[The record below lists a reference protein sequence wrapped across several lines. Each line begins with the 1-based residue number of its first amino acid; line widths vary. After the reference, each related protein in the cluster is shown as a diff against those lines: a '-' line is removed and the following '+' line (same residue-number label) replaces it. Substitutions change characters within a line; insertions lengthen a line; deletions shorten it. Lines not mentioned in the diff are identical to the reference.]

1 MGAAAVVMGDQVTGQ
16 CAGHQIPGP
25 VGSPIPGPP
34 LPFAAPLL
42 QGLASTVTIGGK
54 PAAVKGSSGTN
65 TPPHVGL
72 HPSDS
77 KFAPNLQEAQVVAG
91 SSSVTFD
98 GKAAAYSGCSVTACL
113 AAAPRLTGSATTVT
127 VAT

>member
-1 MGAAAVVMGDQVTGQ
+1 MGQPAVKANDQVQGL

-34 LPFAAPLL
+34 MPFMAMLTT
-42 QGLASTVTIGGK
+42 GLATSVTIGGS
-54 PAAVKGSSGTN
+54 PAAIEGSKGYN

-77 KFAPNLQEAQVVAG
+77 KFAPTMQEAEITKG
-91 SSSVTFD
+91 SGTVLIESK
-98 GKAAAYSGCSVTACL
+98 GAAYTGCTATACMATSPMVMGTASTVL
-113 AAAPRLTGSATTVT
+113 IGS
-127 VAT
+127 